1 MGVQVMKKNAVI
13 LSAFLLA
20 TLSRAGE
27 FDQFAIKALG
37 DVASYSHKENYSP
50 AVSDVYLGYD
60 ADGKAVSAA
69 AVRPIKTYAT
79 VNGLVAVSKKD
90 GRWIISTASF
100 PDIARIKDPAKQ
112 QKVTGTINE
121 FSGSTVKDADGNLQK
136 VDAVTGATRYQE
148 NIYLYFNL
156 LAKTAVEE
164 IEKNPD
170 WPKTPVSK

>member
-1 MGVQVMKKNAVI
+1 MKKNAAV
-13 LSAFLLA
+13 LSVVLLSSFA
-20 TLSRAGE
+20 RAGE

-90 GRWIISTASF
+90 GRWVISTASF

-112 QKVTGTINE
+112 QKVTSTINK
-121 FSGSTVKDADGNLQK
+121 FSGSTVKDEDGNLQK

-148 NIYLYFNL
+148 SIYLYFNL

-170 WPKTPVSK
+170 WPKIPVSK

>member
-1 MGVQVMKKNAVI
+1 MKKNAVI
-13 LSAFLLA
+13 LSVFLFICALA
-20 TLSRAGE
+20 HAGE
-27 FDQFAIKALG
+27 FDQFAVKALG
-37 DVASYSHKENYSP
+37 NVSFYSHKTGYSP

-60 ADGKAVSAA
+60 AQGNIISGA

-79 VNGLVAVSKKD
+79 INGLVAVTKKE
-90 GRWIISTASF
+90 GQWVISNASI
-100 PDIARIKDPAKQ
+100 PDIARITDPVKQ
-112 QKVTGTINE
+112 QKVTASIKKFTGT
-121 FSGSTVKDADGNLQK
+121 TVKDSSGNLKK

-170 WPKTPVSK
+170 WPKTALPE

>member
-1 MGVQVMKKNAVI
+1 
-13 LSAFLLA
+13 
-20 TLSRAGE
+20 
-27 FDQFAIKALG
+27 
-37 DVASYSHKENYSP
+37 
-50 AVSDVYLGYD
+50 
-60 ADGKAVSAA
+60 
-69 AVRPIKTYAT
+69 VRPIKTYAT

-90 GRWIISTASF
+90 GRWVISTASF

-112 QKVTGTINE
+112 QKVTSTINE

-136 VDAVTGATRYQE
+136 VDAMTGATRYQE